1 MSNPPS
7 LYPCPGCGAG
17 ANLSTGCPRC
27 GRAPDPVAAEVVR
40 LDGEIV
46 ALAARVEQTRQA
58 YAALVTTLDDLR
70 RRRAELAA
78 QVRVAAATRP
88 TPAPVTPAAAPAPV
102 RPEASTRTVQN
113 LLFVLGGLLLCAA
126 AIVFIAVTWSVV
138 GVAGRAAIL
147 AGVTAGVL
155 ALPPLAKRRG
165 LTATAETFS
174 VVGLLLV
181 ALDGYAAWSVNLL
194 DVRSWPG
201 ATYAALVWGV
211 SAAVALGYHRSTRLD
226 APWFTALALVQ
237 PVLPLLVSE
246 ADPGVAG
253 WALVFA
259 ALAGFNLAVVHV
271 GRVRSG
277 PGSRSGEPVPAGVR
291 VGGGG
296 TDGPAPGGVAPARR
310 AVGWVAYAAALAIA
324 AFCGLIALLL
334 GVGPGAPVLAG
345 GPLLVAVT
353 ALVAGAVLTRNAGF
367 QAAAGLVVVL
377 SLAASVLR
385 PVLDLVGPWEMVV
398 SAVVVTVLA
407 GAVAW
412 SRRWLPVEVWR
423 GPWVGGLL
431 LVGALG
437 SLILAIAAI
446 TGQVALDRRRPSWW
460 ADGTGPVSTLDWQ
473 APVTVLLLAFSLA
486 VLLPRPT
493 REPVGVAGVGLA
505 VLAFPAALPLPWW
518 GLAVVELALAVPLLL
533 AAVRVPAPGV
543 ASVLVRALV
552 GAALAGHAL
561 LVAFARPA
569 SAAAAL
575 GTIMLTGL
583 VVAVLAGTGRPG
595 RDGTGGDEAPDPVT
609 AVRRMIGGAS
619 LAVGLLAVPAT
630 TTVGLFAAG
639 AQPWWQARAALASG
653 VLVLGAMLLV
663 RRHRPGHLPY
673 ADTALAGTALVTG
686 LAPLA
691 GRTDEP
697 VGLYSALALLLVV
710 AALQTGGALTTRGVG
725 ARTTDTEPVQAPQ
738 PGHRVSGP
746 ALASLFCVPV
756 LAFPVLLAVAPTVG
770 AVLLG
775 PYGWLGQVWSGAP
788 AGVGLAPYGWPVDG
802 RAAAALVVLTA
813 VLALAG
819 WSWHRTIG
827 GAAMVAFPVAATA
840 VPVVLACVGA
850 NWPVVPGVALLGGLA
865 ALLAG
870 TVPIGR
876 TAAPGATRFGLV
888 SVPVGVLLAGA
899 GLAGALPTKASTLLA
914 LSLVVLVATAI
925 GAAAGGAA
933 PLPAVRIVG
942 WLVASG
948 AALTLAVAV
957 SRAAELP
964 LRVAALVVLGVAV
977 AVLAGGVLLRGR
989 RSAESI
995 AIEAAGHAGALVAL
1009 LLTVGSARYAAAV
1022 ATIWGVVVGVR
1033 ALRPGEPARRR
1044 SLLASA
1050 AAGCELLAVWVLL
1063 ASAQVAVLEAY
1074 TLPTALCALVVGAL
1088 ALHVQPALSS
1098 WVTHGPGLA
1107 AALLPSLASVLVDG
1121 DQPWRRLLLGVG
1133 ALAVVLAG
1141 AHWRRQA
1148 PVLLGGATL
1157 AVVALHEVV
1166 GAWDQLP
1173 RWIFLAA
1180 GGLALIGLAITYE
1193 RRRRDLV
1200 RWRAAVSRMS

>member
-46 ALAARVEQTRQA
+46 ALTARVEQTRQA
-58 YAALVTTLDDLR
+58 YTALVTTLDGLR

-78 QVRVAAATRP
+78 QVRVVATRP
-88 TPAPVTPAAAPAPV
+88 APAPVVHAAAPPPV

-174 VVGLLLV
+174 VVGLLLL

-194 DVRSWPG
+194 DVRAWSGP
-201 ATYAALVWGV
+201 TYAALVWGV
-211 SAAVALGYHRSTRLD
+211 SAAVALGYQRLTRLD

-246 ADPGVAG
+246 TDPGAAG
-253 WALVFA
+253 WALAFA
-259 ALAGFNLAVVHV
+259 TLAGFNLIVVYAE
-271 GRVRSG
+271 RIRSA
-277 PGSRSGEPVPAGVR
+277 PVPETGEPAPAGVR

-296 TDGPAPGGVAPARR
+296 TDGAAPGGVAPARR
-310 AVGWVAYAAALAIA
+310 VVGWVAYAAALAVA
-324 AFCGLIALLL
+324 AFCGLIALLV
-334 GVGPGAPVLAG
+334 GDGPGTPVLAG
-345 GPLLVAVT
+345 GPLLVAV
-353 ALVAGAVLTRNAGF
+353 AVLVAGAVLARNAGF

-377 SLAASVLR
+377 TLAAATLR
-385 PVLDLVGPWEMVV
+385 PVLDLAPPSALVASGVV
-398 SAVVVTVLA
+398 IAVLA

-412 SRRWLPVEVWR
+412 GRRWLPVEVWR
-423 GPWVGGLL
+423 GPWIGGLL
-431 LVGALG
+431 LGGALG
-437 SLILAIAAI
+437 SLTFAMAAMTGLAA
-446 TGQVALDRRRPSWW
+446 VDRSRPAWRGS
-460 ADGTGPVSTLDWQ
+460 GTGLVSTLDWQ
-473 APVTVLLLAFSLA
+473 ASVTVLLVALALA
-486 VLLPRPT
+486 MLLPRPA
-493 REPVGVAGVGLA
+493 REPVAVAGVGLA

-518 GLAVVELALAVPLLL
+518 GLAGVELAVAVPLLL

-543 ASVLVRALV
+543 ASVLVRAVV
-552 GAALAGHAL
+552 GAALAGHAF
-561 LVAFARPA
+561 LVALARPT
-569 SAAAAL
+569 SAAAVL

-583 VVAVLAGTGRPG
+583 VVAVLAGAGRPG
-595 RDGTGGDEAPDPVT
+595 EDGTDGDGDGTPDPVT
-609 AVRRMIGGAS
+609 AVRRVIGGAA
-619 LAVGLLAVPAT
+619 LTVGLFAVPAT

-639 AQPWWQARAALASG
+639 VQPWWQARAALASG
-653 VLVLGAMLLV
+653 VLVLGAVALV
-663 RRHRPGHLPY
+663 RRRRPDHLPY

-691 GRTDEP
+691 GGTDEP
-697 VGLYSALALLLVV
+697 LGLYSALALLLGV
-710 AALQTGGALTTRGVG
+710 AALQIGGVLTARAGTPTGTGPVEAPRAGTRLPG
-725 ARTTDTEPVQAPQ
+725 PV
-738 PGHRVSGP
+738 S
-746 ALASLFCVPV
+746 ASLLCVPV

-775 PYGWLGQVWSGAP
+775 PYGWLGRVWSGTP
-788 AGVGLAPYGWPVDG
+788 TGVGLAPHGWPVDG
-802 RAAAALVVLTA
+802 RAGAALVVLTG

-819 WSWHRTIG
+819 WGWHRSLG
-827 GAAMVAFPVAATA
+827 GAALVAFPVAATA

-850 NWPVVPGVALLGGLA
+850 NWPVVPAVALLGGLA

-888 SVPVGVLLAGA
+888 AVPAGVLLAAA

-914 LSLVVLVATAI
+914 LGLVVLVATAI

-933 PLPAVRIVG
+933 PLPAVRVVG

-948 AALTLAVAV
+948 AALTLAVAA

-964 LRVAALVVLGVAV
+964 LRVAALVVLGVATV
-977 AVLAGGVLLRGR
+977 VLAGGALLRGR
-989 RSAESI
+989 RPAESI

-1063 ASAQVAVLEAY
+1063 GSAQVAVLEAY

-1088 ALHVQPALSS
+1088 ALRVQPALSS
-1098 WVTHGPGLA
+1098 WVTYGPGLA

-1133 ALAVVLAG
+1133 ALVVVLAG
-1141 AHWRRQA
+1141 AHWRQQA

-1193 RRRRDLV
+1193 RRRRDLS